1 MEHQEFEKILN
12 ETVLRLTAEARVT
25 TFSQSKVF
33 ENRVRQILQ
42 DEVSNQ
48 QIAINFEPHPYG
60 FPDIAMGEYGVEVKF
75 TTNDTWRSVAN
86 SVFEGLRVKGVNHIY
101 VIFGKM
107 GGIPEVKWGKYED
120 CVMHV
125 RTSHVPRFE
134 VEIGAK
140 QSLFNKMGIT
150 YEEFKEADPEEKMKY
165 VRKYARGRLK
175 EGERL
180 WWLEDEF
187 DQQHTLP
194 MQAQLYI
201 HLDQQ
206 EKRKLRAEAALLCPQ
221 IVKSSRSKNKYDDV
235 VLYILTYHG
244 VLCSQARDLFSAG
257 SVALRADGTRGGNYI
272 LRALKDIENE
282 MQAAAQRL
290 DDKLFIEYWG
300 ESCAPNKRISKWLQ
314 KADGY
319 ADNWT
324 PSKELFQQD

>member
-1 MEHQEFEKILN
+1 MEQQEFENILN
-12 ETVLRLTAEARVT
+12 EAALRLTAEARVA
-25 TFSQSKVF
+25 TFSQSKIF

-42 DEVSNQ
+42 EVLSDQ
-48 QIAINFEPHPYG
+48 QIAIDFEPHPYG

-86 SVFEGLRVKGVNHIY
+86 SVFEGLRVKGVNYIY

-107 GGIPEVKWGKYED
+107 GGDPEVKWGKYED

-140 QSLFNKMGIT
+140 QSLFSKMGVA
-150 YEEFKEADPEEKMKY
+150 YEEFKEADPEEKMRY

-175 EGERL
+175 QGERL
-180 WWLEDEF
+180 WWLEDES

-194 MQAQLYI
+194 MQARLYI
-201 HLDQQ
+201 HLEQK

-272 LRALKDIENE
+272 LRALKDIEGE
-282 MQAAAQRL
+282 MKQAAQKL

-300 ESCAPNKRISKWLQ
+300 ESCVPDERISKWLK
-314 KADGY
+314 KADVY
-319 ADNWT
+319 ADSWA
-324 PSKELFQQD
+324 PSKELFQED

>member
-1 MEHQEFEKILN
+1 MEQQEFENILN

-25 TFSQSKVF
+25 TFSQSKIF

-42 DEVSNQ
+42 EVVSNQ
-48 QIAINFEPHPYG
+48 QIAIDFEPHPYG

-86 SVFEGLRVKGVNHIY
+86 SVFEGLRVKGVNYIY

-140 QSLFNKMGIT
+140 QSLFNKMGVT
-150 YEEFKEADPEEKMKY
+150 YEEFKEADPEEKMKH

-194 MQAQLYI
+194 MQARLYI

-282 MQAAAQRL
+282 IQAAAQRL

-300 ESCAPNKRISKWLQ
+300 KSCAPNLRISEWL
-314 KADGY
+314 KRADSYADG
-319 ADNWT
+319 WT
-324 PSKELFQQD
+324 PSDELFQQ

>member
-1 MEHQEFEKILN
+1 MEQQEFENILN
-12 ETVLRLTAEARVT
+12 ETVLRLTAEARAT
-25 TFSQSKVF
+25 IFLQSKIF
-33 ENRVRQILQ
+33 ENRVREILQ
-42 DEVSNQ
+42 EVVSNQ
-48 QIAINFEPHPYG
+48 QIAIDFDPHPYG

-86 SVFEGLRVKGVNHIY
+86 SVFEGLRVKGVNYIY

-140 QSLFNKMGIT
+140 QSLFNKMGVT
-150 YEEFKEADPEEKMKY
+150 YEEFKEADPEEKMKH

-194 MQAQLYI
+194 MQARLYI

-300 ESCAPNKRISKWLQ
+300 KSCAPDLRISEWL
-314 KADGY
+314 KRADSYADG
-319 ADNWT
+319 WM
-324 PSKELFQQD
+324 PSDELFQQ

>member
-1 MEHQEFEKILN
+1 MEQQEFENILN
-12 ETVLRLTAEARVT
+12 ETVLRLTAEARAT
-25 TFSQSKVF
+25 TFSQSKIF

-42 DEVSNQ
+42 EVVSNQ
-48 QIAINFEPHPYG
+48 QIAIDFEPHPYG

-86 SVFEGLRVKGVNHIY
+86 SVFEGLRVKGVNYIY

-140 QSLFNKMGIT
+140 QSLFNKMGVT

-194 MQAQLYI
+194 MQARLYI

-300 ESCAPNKRISKWLQ
+300 KSCAPDLRISEWL
-314 KADGY
+314 KRADSYADG
-319 ADNWT
+319 WL
-324 PSKELFQQD
+324 PSDELFQQ